1 MEPLF
6 SIIIPFYNPGEIIK
20 YAINCLD
27 SIDYSKNDI
36 EVIFVDDGT
45 NSNDISL
52 KIVDEYLLKN
62 HFSKCVHKVNGGL
75 GDARNYGVS
84 HSSGKWIVFL
94 DCDDYLQP
102 STFEVFKHISEVE
115 DFNVLLFGFR
125 TVDNSQLFINS
136 ELNLKYRALDNKQI
150 NDAFLKRSI
159 VSLLPGSIFKKD
171 FLIENN
177 IWEPKIKWSEDQYF
191 MWKVFNQAEKVVLSS
206 FVNYNYL
213 QNVNGSIM
221 KSTNVDEMLKSFN
234 QFNILS
240 TEMKN
245 KKIANLLV
253 PRWCLG
259 CCHVLSAR
267 SDYDSFSFFL
277 KQTYYKKWI
286 KKLLKFPSIKVKILA
301 FIGLI
306 SKKLLF
312 KLMG

>member
-6 SIIIPFYNPGEIIK
+6 SIIIPFYNPGEIINH
-20 YAINCLD
+20 AINCLD

-45 NSNDISL
+45 NPNDVSL
-52 KIVDEYLLKN
+52 TIVDKYLIKN
-62 HFSKCVHKVNGGL
+62 HFCKCFHKVNGGL

-84 HSSGKWIVFL
+84 HSKGQWIVFL

-102 STFEVFKHISEVE
+102 STFEAFKHMSELK
-115 DFNVLLFGFR
+115 DCNVFLFAFR
-125 TVDNSQLFINS
+125 TVDNSQLFIKSN
-136 ELNLKYRALDNKQI
+136 LNLEYRVLNNKQI

-159 VSLLPGSIFKKD
+159 VSLLPGSIFKKQ

-177 IWEPKIKWSEDQYF
+177 IWEPIIKWSEDQYF
-191 MWKVFNQAEKVVLSS
+191 MWKVFNQAENVVVSS
-206 FVNYNYL
+206 FINYNYL

-221 KSTNVDEMLKSFN
+221 KSTSVDEMLKSFN
-234 QFNILS
+234 QFKNLS

-245 KKIANLLV
+245 KKIGNLLV

-267 SDYDSFSFFL
+267 SDYDSFNLFL
-277 KQTYYKKWI
+277 RETHYKTWI

-312 KLMG
+312 KVMG